1 MPHSGLPGSRT
12 PRRGSD
18 TIAHQ
23 GLPRILNVSHESRII
38 ETLVER
44 GRLKAD
50 DIRRAEGLRASAD
63 ATPLLPLLERLG
75 VLSEQDHARVAAE
88 VMGLSMVDPADAAE
102 SPPDALAEGAPV
114 SPRFLRQFQ
123 LVPVDEADGMVE
135 VWTADPWHAP
145 PLDALALALSR
156 PLSIKV
162 APRAAITALLA
173 RWYPEAEPAT
183 NDDEAAAGADL
194 EDVEHLKDLAS
205 EAPVIRIVNQILQ
218 RAVELRASDIHLEPF
233 ERDMALRYRID
244 GVLQEADAPPLAMA
258 PAVMSRFKILA
269 HLNIAERRLPQDGRI
284 QLRVQGRELDLRVST
299 VPTTHGES
307 LVLRLLDRENVTL
320 DLGDLGYTEAQ
331 RTRFR
336 QALAQP
342 HGIVLVTGPTG
353 SGKTTTLYAALA
365 QLNQPGVKIIT
376 VEDPVEYRMD
386 GINQIQ
392 VKPQIGLDFASALR
406 AIVRQDPDIILVG
419 EMRDI
424 ETARTAIQSALTGHL
439 VLSTLHTN
447 SAAGGLTRLRDM
459 GIENYLVTSTVNAL
473 LAQRLVRRIEP
484 THAERY
490 IASAQEIE
498 RFGLRRF
505 QPEGDI
511 SLWRPVPSA
520 LSASGYLGRVAIVE
534 LLVMSDAIRHAV
546 MQDATLGQ
554 LEAIARAEGHTS
566 MAEDGIRK
574 AMAGLT
580 TLDEVLRVTQPD

>member
-1 MPHSGLPGSRT
+1 M
-12 PRRGSD
+12 
-18 TIAHQ
+18 
-23 GLPRILNVSHESRII
+23 SHETRII
-38 ETLVER
+38 DTLLER
-44 GRLKAD
+44 GRLKPD
-50 DIRRAEGLRASAD
+50 DIRRAESLRGDTD
-63 ATPLLPLLERLG
+63 AVPLLPLLERLG
-75 VLSEQDHARVAAE
+75 VLAEADHARAAAE
-88 VMGLSMVDPADAAE
+88 AMDLPLAEAADAPEA
-102 SPPDALAEGAPV
+102 PPDTADV

-123 LVPVDEADGMVE
+123 LIPVAEVDEAME
-135 VWTADPWHAP
+135 VWTADPWLAP
-145 PLDALALALSR
+145 PLDALALALGR
-156 PLSIKV
+156 PLALKV
-162 APRAAITALLA
+162 APRAAITALLSK
-173 RWYPEAEPAT
+173 WYPEAEAAR
-183 NDDEAAAGADL
+183 DDETADAGADL
-194 EDVEHLKDLAS
+194 DDVEHLKDLAS
-205 EAPVIRIVNQILQ
+205 EAPVIRIVNQVLQ

-233 ERDMALRYRID
+233 EREMKLRYRVD

-269 HLNIAERRLPQDGRI
+269 RLNIAERRLPQDGRI

-307 LVLRLLDRENVTL
+307 VVLRLLDRENVSL
-320 DLGDLGYTEAQ
+320 DLGALGYTDAQ
-331 RTRFR
+331 RARLR
-336 QALAQP
+336 EALSLP

-365 QLNQPGVKIIT
+365 QLNESGVKIIT

-447 SAAGGLTRLRDM
+447 SACGGLTRLRDM

-473 LAQRLVRRIEP
+473 LAQRLVRRLEP

-490 IASAQEIE
+490 LASEEEIA

-511 SLWRPVPSA
+511 QLWRPTPSA
-520 LSASGYLGRVAIVE
+520 LSASGYLGRLAIVE
-534 LLVMSDAIRHAV
+534 LVLMSDALRHAV
-546 MQDATLGQ
+546 MQDATVGQ
-554 LEAIARAEGHTS
+554 LEAIAASEGNIR
-566 MAEDGIRK
+566 MADDGIRK
-574 AMAGLT
+574 ALAGQT
-580 TLDEVLRVTQPD
+580 TLEEVLRVTQLG

>member
-1 MPHSGLPGSRT
+1 MSQLVAMN
-12 PRRGSD
+12 D
-18 TIAHQ
+18 EA
-23 GLPRILNVSHESRII
+23 RI
-38 ETLVER
+38 VEALLAA
-44 GRLKAD
+44 GRLKPD
-50 DIRRAEGLRASAD
+50 DIRRAESLRGEAD
-63 ATPLLPLLERLG
+63 AVPLLPLLERLG
-75 VLSEQDHARVAAE
+75 VLAEADHARAAAE
-88 VMGLSMVDPADAAE
+88 AMDLPLAEAADAPEA
-102 SPPDALAEGAPV
+102 PPDTADV

-123 LVPVDEADGMVE
+123 LIPVAEVDEAME
-135 VWTADPWHAP
+135 VWTADPWLAP
-145 PLDALALALSR
+145 PLDALALALGR
-156 PLSIKV
+156 PLALKV
-162 APRAAITALLA
+162 APRAAITALLSK
-173 RWYPEAEPAT
+173 WYPEAEAAR
-183 NDDEAAAGADL
+183 DDETADAGADL
-194 EDVEHLKDLAS
+194 DDVEHLKDLAS
-205 EAPVIRIVNQILQ
+205 EAPVIRIVNQVLQ

-233 ERDMALRYRID
+233 EREMKLRYRVD

-269 HLNIAERRLPQDGRI
+269 RLNIAERRLPQDGRI

-307 LVLRLLDRENVTL
+307 VVLRLLDRENVSL
-320 DLGDLGYTEAQ
+320 DLGALGYTDAQ
-331 RTRFR
+331 RARLR
-336 QALAQP
+336 EALSQP

-365 QLNQPGVKIIT
+365 QLNESGVKIIT

-447 SAAGGLTRLRDM
+447 SACGGLTRLRDM

-473 LAQRLVRRIEP
+473 LAQRLVRRLEP

-490 IASAQEIE
+490 RAGEDEIA

-505 QPEGDI
+505 QPDGDI
-511 SLWRPVPSA
+511 HLWRPVPSA
-520 LSASGYLGRVAIVE
+520 LSASGYLGRLAIVE
-534 LLVMSDAIRHAV
+534 LVLMSDALRHAV
-546 MQDATLGQ
+546 MQDATVGQ
-554 LEAIARAEGHTS
+554 LEAIAASEGNNR
-566 MAEDGIRK
+566 MADDGIRK
-574 AMAGLT
+574 ALAGQT
-580 TLDEVLRVTQPD
+580 TLEEVLRVTQLG

>member
-1 MPHSGLPGSRT
+1 M
-12 PRRGSD
+12 
-18 TIAHQ
+18 
-23 GLPRILNVSHESRII
+23 SHETRII
-38 ETLVER
+38 DTLLER
-44 GRLKAD
+44 GRLKPD
-50 DIRRAEGLRASAD
+50 DIRRAESLRGDTD
-63 ATPLLPLLERLG
+63 AVPLLPLLERLG
-75 VLSEQDHARVAAE
+75 VLAEADHARAAAE
-88 VMGLSMVDPADAAE
+88 AMDLPLAEAADAPE
-102 SPPDALAEGAPV
+102 SPPDTADV

-123 LVPVDEADGMVE
+123 LIPVAEVDEAME
-135 VWTADPWHAP
+135 VWTADPWLAP
-145 PLDALALALSR
+145 PLDALALALGR
-156 PLSIKV
+156 PLALKV
-162 APRAAITALLA
+162 APRAAITALLSK
-173 RWYPEAEPAT
+173 WYPEAEAAR
-183 NDDEAAAGADL
+183 DDETADAGADL
-194 EDVEHLKDLAS
+194 DDVEHLKDLAS
-205 EAPVIRIVNQILQ
+205 EAPVIRIVNQVLQ

-233 ERDMALRYRID
+233 EREMKLRYRVD

-269 HLNIAERRLPQDGRI
+269 RLNIAERRLPQDGRI

-307 LVLRLLDRENVTL
+307 VVLRLLDRENVSL
-320 DLGDLGYTEAQ
+320 DLGALGYTDAQ
-331 RTRFR
+331 RARLR
-336 QALAQP
+336 EALSLP

-365 QLNQPGVKIIT
+365 QLNESGVKIIT

-447 SAAGGLTRLRDM
+447 SACGGLTRLRDM

-473 LAQRLVRRIEP
+473 LAQRLVRRLEP

-490 IASAQEIE
+490 LASEEEIA

-511 SLWRPVPSA
+511 HLWRPTPSA
-520 LSASGYLGRVAIVE
+520 LSASGYLGRLAIVE
-534 LLVMSDAIRHAV
+534 LVLMSDALRHAV
-546 MQDATLGQ
+546 MQDATVGQ
-554 LEAIARAEGHTS
+554 LEAIAASEGNIR
-566 MAEDGIRK
+566 MADDGIRK
-574 AMAGLT
+574 ALAGQT
-580 TLDEVLRVTQPD
+580 TLEEVLRVTQLG

>member
-1 MPHSGLPGSRT
+1 M
-12 PRRGSD
+12 
-18 TIAHQ
+18 
-23 GLPRILNVSHESRII
+23 SHETRII
-38 ETLVER
+38 DTLLER
-44 GRLKAD
+44 GRLKPD
-50 DIRRAEGLRASAD
+50 DIRRAESLRGDTD
-63 ATPLLPLLERLG
+63 AVPLLPLLERLG
-75 VLSEQDHARVAAE
+75 VLAEADHARAAAE
-88 VMGLSMVDPADAAE
+88 AMDLPLAEAADAPEA
-102 SPPDALAEGAPV
+102 PPDTADV

-123 LVPVDEADGMVE
+123 LIPVAEVDEAME
-135 VWTADPWHAP
+135 VWTADPWLAP
-145 PLDALALALSR
+145 PLDALALALGR
-156 PLSIKV
+156 PLALKV
-162 APRAAITALLA
+162 APRAAITALLSK
-173 RWYPEAEPAT
+173 WYPEAEAAR
-183 NDDEAAAGADL
+183 DDETADAGADL
-194 EDVEHLKDLAS
+194 DDVEHLKDLAS
-205 EAPVIRIVNQILQ
+205 EAPVIRIVNQVLQ

-233 ERDMALRYRID
+233 EREMKLRYRVD

-269 HLNIAERRLPQDGRI
+269 RLNIAERRLPQDGRI

-307 LVLRLLDRENVTL
+307 VVLRLLDRENVSL
-320 DLGDLGYTEAQ
+320 DLGALGYTDAQ
-331 RTRFR
+331 RARLR
-336 QALAQP
+336 EALSLP

-365 QLNQPGVKIIT
+365 QLNESGVKIIT

-447 SAAGGLTRLRDM
+447 SACGGLTRLRDM

-473 LAQRLVRRIEP
+473 LAQRLVRRLES

-490 IASAQEIE
+490 IAGEDEIA

-511 SLWRPVPSA
+511 QLWRPTPSS
-520 LSASGYLGRVAIVE
+520 LSASGYLGRLAIVE
-534 LLVMSDAIRHAV
+534 LVLMSDALRHAV
-546 MQDATLGQ
+546 MQDATVGQ
-554 LEAIARAEGHTS
+554 LEAIAASEGNIR
-566 MAEDGIRK
+566 MADDGIRK
-574 AMAGLT
+574 ALAGQT
-580 TLDEVLRVTQPD
+580 TLEEVLRVTQLG

>member
-1 MPHSGLPGSRT
+1 M
-12 PRRGSD
+12 
-18 TIAHQ
+18 
-23 GLPRILNVSHESRII
+23 
-38 ETLVER
+38 
-44 GRLKAD
+44 
-50 DIRRAEGLRASAD
+50 
-63 ATPLLPLLERLG
+63 LPLLERLG

-88 VMGLSMVDPADAAE
+88 VMGLPLIDPGEAAE
-102 SPPDALAEGAPV
+102 SPPEILGELAAV

-123 LVPVDEADGMVE
+123 LVPVDEADGVVE
-135 VWTADPWHAP
+135 VWAADPWHAAS
-145 PLDALALALSR
+145 LDALALALSR
-156 PLSIKV
+156 PLAIKV

-173 RWYPEAEPAT
+173 RWYPEAEPA
-183 NDDEAAAGADL
+183 NADDDASAGADL

-233 ERDMALRYRID
+233 EREMALRYRID
-244 GVLQEADAPPLAMA
+244 GVLQEADAPPLSMA

-269 HLNIAERRLPQDGRI
+269 RLNIAERRLPQDGRI

-320 DLGDLGYTEAQ
+320 DLGDLGYTDAQ
-331 RTRFR
+331 RASFR
-336 QALAQP
+336 HVLSQP

-386 GINQIQ
+386 GVNQIQ

-490 IASAQEIE
+490 LASAEEIE
-498 RFGLRRF
+498 RFGLRRP

-511 SLWRPVPSA
+511 HLWRPLPSA
-520 LSASGYLGRVAIVE
+520 LSATGYLGRVAIVE
-534 LLVMSDAIRHAV
+534 LLVMSDALRHAV

-554 LEAIARAEGHTS
+554 LESIARSEGHAS

-574 AMAGLT
+574 ALAGLT
-580 TLDEVLRVTQPD
+580 TLDEVLRVTQLD

>member
-1 MPHSGLPGSRT
+1 M
-12 PRRGSD
+12 
-18 TIAHQ
+18 
-23 GLPRILNVSHESRII
+23 SHETRII
-38 ETLVER
+38 DTLLER
-44 GRLKAD
+44 GRLKPD
-50 DIRRAEGLRASAD
+50 DIRRAESLRGDTD
-63 ATPLLPLLERLG
+63 AVPLLPLLERLG
-75 VLSEQDHARVAAE
+75 VLAEADHARAAAE
-88 VMGLSMVDPADAAE
+88 AMDLPLAEAADAPEA
-102 SPPDALAEGAPV
+102 PPDTADV

-123 LVPVDEADGMVE
+123 LIPVAEVDEAME
-135 VWTADPWHAP
+135 VWTADPWLAP
-145 PLDALALALSR
+145 PLDALALALGR
-156 PLSIKV
+156 PLALKV
-162 APRAAITALLA
+162 APRAAIIALLSK
-173 RWYPEAEPAT
+173 WYPEAEAAR
-183 NDDEAAAGADL
+183 DDETAEAGADL
-194 EDVEHLKDLAS
+194 DDVEHLKDLAS
-205 EAPVIRIVNQILQ
+205 EAPVIRIVNQVLQ

-233 ERDMALRYRID
+233 EREMKLRYRVD

-269 HLNIAERRLPQDGRI
+269 RLNIAERRLPQDGRI

-307 LVLRLLDRENVTL
+307 VVLRLLDRENVSL
-320 DLGDLGYTEAQ
+320 DLGALGYTDAQ
-331 RTRFR
+331 RARLR
-336 QALAQP
+336 EALSLP

-365 QLNQPGVKIIT
+365 QLNESGVKIIT

-447 SAAGGLTRLRDM
+447 SACGGLTRLRDM

-473 LAQRLVRRIEP
+473 LAQRLVRRLEP

-490 IASAQEIE
+490 RAGEDEIA

-505 QPEGDI
+505 QPDGDI
-511 SLWRPVPSA
+511 YLWRPVPSA
-520 LSASGYLGRVAIVE
+520 LSASGYLGRLAIVE
-534 LLVMSDAIRHAV
+534 LVLMSDALRHAV
-546 MQDATLGQ
+546 MQDATVGQ
-554 LEAIARAEGHTS
+554 LEAIAASEGNIR
-566 MAEDGIRK
+566 MADDGIRK
-574 AMAGLT
+574 ALAGQT
-580 TLDEVLRVTQPD
+580 TLEEVLRVTQLG

>member
-1 MPHSGLPGSRT
+1 M
-12 PRRGSD
+12 
-18 TIAHQ
+18 
-23 GLPRILNVSHESRII
+23 SHETRII
-38 ETLVER
+38 DTLLER
-44 GRLKAD
+44 GRLKPD
-50 DIRRAEGLRASAD
+50 DIRRAESLRGEAD
-63 ATPLLPLLERLG
+63 AVPLLPLLERLG
-75 VLSEQDHARVAAE
+75 VLAEADHARAAAE
-88 VMGLSMVDPADAAE
+88 AMDLPLAEPADAPE
-102 SPPDALAEGAPV
+102 SPPDTADV

-123 LVPVDEADGMVE
+123 LVPVADTDAAME
-135 VWTADPWHAP
+135 VWTADPWLAP
-145 PLDALALALSR
+145 PLDALALALGR
-156 PLSIKV
+156 PLALKV

-173 RWYPEAEPAT
+173 KWYPEAEAAR
-183 NDDEAAAGADL
+183 DDETAEAGADVD
-194 EDVEHLKDLAS
+194 DVEHLKDLAS
-205 EAPVIRIVNQILQ
+205 EAPVIRIVNQVLQ

-233 ERDMALRYRID
+233 EREMKLRYRVD

-269 HLNIAERRLPQDGRI
+269 RLNIAERRLPQDGRI

-299 VPTTHGES
+299 VETTHGES
-307 LVLRLLDRENVTL
+307 VVLRLLDRENVSL
-320 DLGDLGYTEAQ
+320 DLGALGYTDAQ
-331 RTRFR
+331 RARLR
-336 QALAQP
+336 EALSQP

-365 QLNQPGVKIIT
+365 QLNESGVKIIT

-447 SAAGGLTRLRDM
+447 SACGGLTRLRDM

-473 LAQRLVRRIEP
+473 LAQRLVRRLEP

-490 IASAQEIE
+490 LASEEEIA

-511 SLWRPVPSA
+511 QLWRPTPSA
-520 LSASGYLGRVAIVE
+520 LSASGYLGRLAIVE
-534 LLVMSDAIRHAV
+534 LVLMSDALRHAV
-546 MQDATLGQ
+546 MQDATVGQ
-554 LEAIARAEGHTS
+554 LEAIAASEGNIR
-566 MAEDGIRK
+566 MADDGIRK
-574 AMAGLT
+574 ALAGQT
-580 TLDEVLRVTQPD
+580 TLEEVLRVTQLG

>member
-1 MPHSGLPGSRT
+1 M
-12 PRRGSD
+12 
-18 TIAHQ
+18 
-23 GLPRILNVSHESRII
+23 SHETRII
-38 ETLVER
+38 DSLLER
-44 GRLKAD
+44 GRLKPD
-50 DIRRAEGLRASAD
+50 DIRRAESLRGEAD
-63 ATPLLPLLERLG
+63 AVPLLPLLERLG
-75 VLSEQDHARVAAE
+75 VLAEADHARAAAE
-88 VMGLSMVDPADAAE
+88 AMDLPLAEPADAPE
-102 SPPDALAEGAPV
+102 SPPDTADV

-123 LVPVDEADGMVE
+123 LVPVADTDAAME
-135 VWTADPWHAP
+135 VWTADPWLAP
-145 PLDALALALSR
+145 PLDALALALGR
-156 PLSIKV
+156 PLALKV

-173 RWYPEAEPAT
+173 KWYPEAEAAR
-183 NDDEAAAGADL
+183 DDETAEAGADL
-194 EDVEHLKDLAS
+194 DDVEHLKDLAS
-205 EAPVIRIVNQILQ
+205 EAPVIRIVNQVLQ

-233 ERDMALRYRID
+233 EREMKLRYRVD

-269 HLNIAERRLPQDGRI
+269 RLNIAERRLPQDGRI

-307 LVLRLLDRENVTL
+307 VVLRLLDRENVSL
-320 DLGDLGYTEAQ
+320 DLGALGYTDAQ
-331 RTRFR
+331 RARLR
-336 QALAQP
+336 EALSQP

-365 QLNQPGVKIIT
+365 QLNESGVKIIT

-447 SAAGGLTRLRDM
+447 SACGGLTRLRDM

-473 LAQRLVRRIEP
+473 LAQRLVRRLEP

-490 IASAQEIE
+490 RAGEDEIA

-505 QPEGDI
+505 QPDGDI
-511 SLWRPVPSA
+511 HLWRPVPSA
-520 LSASGYLGRVAIVE
+520 LSASGYLGRLAIVE
-534 LLVMSDAIRHAV
+534 LVLMSDALRHAV
-546 MQDATLGQ
+546 MRDATVGQ
-554 LEAIARAEGHTS
+554 LEAIAASEGNIR
-566 MAEDGIRK
+566 MADDGIRK
-574 AMAGLT
+574 ALAGQT
-580 TLDEVLRVTQPD
+580 TLEEVLRVTQLG

>member
-1 MPHSGLPGSRT
+1 M
-12 PRRGSD
+12 
-18 TIAHQ
+18 
-23 GLPRILNVSHESRII
+23 SHETRII
-38 ETLVER
+38 EELLTR
-44 GRLKAD
+44 GRLKPED
-50 DIRRAEGLRASAD
+50 LRRAEALRNTPEAV
-63 ATPLLPLLERLG
+63 PLLPLLERLG
-75 VLSEQDHARVAAE
+75 VLSEQDHARAAAE
-88 VMGLSMVDPADAAE
+88 AMGLPLVDPAEAPEALPE
-102 SPPDALAEGAPV
+102 ALAEVAQV

-123 LVPVDEADGMVE
+123 LVPVGERDGAME
-135 VWTADPWHAP
+135 VWAADPWHASS
-145 PLDALALALSR
+145 LDALALALEM
-156 PLSIKV
+156 PLMLKV
-162 APRAAITALLA
+162 APRSGLTALLA
-173 RWYPEAEPAT
+173 RWYPEAQPA
-183 NDDEAAAGADL
+183 NDDETTEPGADL
-194 EDVEHLKDLAS
+194 DDVEHLKDLAS

-233 ERDMALRYRID
+233 EREMKLRYRID

-269 HLNIAERRLPQDGRI
+269 RLNIAERRLPQDGRI

-320 DLGDLGYTEAQ
+320 DLADLGYTEAQ
-331 RTRFR
+331 RALLG
-336 QALAQP
+336 QALSTP

-365 QLNQPGVKIIT
+365 RLNRPGVKIIT

-386 GINQIQ
+386 GVNQIQ
-392 VKPQIGLDFASALR
+392 VKPQIGLDFAGALR
-406 AIVRQDPDIILVG
+406 SIVRQDPDIILVG

-473 LAQRLVRRIEP
+473 LAQRLVRKLEP
-484 THAERY
+484 GHAERY
-490 IASAQEIE
+490 LASEEEIE

-511 SLWRPVPSA
+511 HLWRPAPSA
-520 LSASGYLGRVAIVE
+520 VSASGYLGRVAIVE
-534 LLVMSDAIRHAV
+534 LVLMSDALRHAV

-554 LEAIARAEGHTS
+554 LEAIAREQGFRS
-566 MAEDGIRK
+566 MAEDGIEK
-574 AMAGLT
+574 ALAGLT
-580 TLDEVLRVTQPD
+580 TLDEVLRVTQLG